1 MEWIKKATKEDMY
14 LNEILSFD
22 EYMEVFEKFPNREC
36 RPSSKYL
43 IDMLE
48 YFGKDSDGG
57 FKLFHTNHPDSSA
70 VFGQRK
76 TQQALYHNLI
86 NFEDEGI
93 NNKFIL
99 LVGPNGSSKSSLV
112 KKLMKGAEEYSK
124 TEEGVL
130 YSFSWIFPVDKI
142 LKGSMGIAVEGQAE
156 NLNTYA
162 KLDDKRISALLNSEL
177 KDHPLLLIP
186 RKYRQE
192 LIDQKFSSDM
202 RHLNN
207 VKKTY
212 LYQGDMSKRNKM
224 VYDALLKNYKDDH
237 QEVLKHIRVERFT
250 ISRRY
255 SIGAATIEPQ
265 MHVDARM
272 QQITMDKRLA
282 GLPPSLQSI
291 NLFSLQGEVILA
303 NRGILEY
310 SDLLKRPLDAY
321 KYLLATTESGNVNLG
336 GILTELDIVFVGTSN
351 EIHLAA
357 FKQHPDF
364 NSFSAR
370 FDFVRVPYLLNYL
383 DEKNIY
389 KDQIE
394 GLKEKSVFE
403 PHALS
408 ILCMFSVMT
417 RLRACQSKKYT
428 EKKLSEI
435 TSSLNPLEKCLLYAK
450 DETPERLSSEEKQ
463 ILKQGLNE
471 IKQEYENEN
480 LYEGKFGISPRD
492 IKNIIYKLTSDHQN
506 ITMVEIIEYL
516 EQFVQMRNHHDFLSI
531 TPQGDYHHPVRFL
544 SFLKEYS
551 LNIIDREMRNSLG
564 LVDERSYEDHIKR
577 YIENIN
583 ALIKGEKIKNP
594 ITGKFIDC
602 DQYFIKEFERN
613 INLQE
618 KEDSFR
624 SHLISRLGA
633 YYLDNPGQQI
643 TYHEVFP
650 DLVKRLQ
657 ESFHHEQKKVI
668 KEISKNL
675 VFFETEKKDE
685 KKSISTLSKD
695 DRKQIQSVLD
705 NLTSQYG
712 YSVKG
717 AMSILKY
724 IIKMRY

>member
-1 MEWIKKATKEDMY
+1 MEWIKKANKEDMY

-22 EYMEVFEKFPNREC
+22 EYMDVFDKFSEREC
-36 RPSSKYL
+36 RPSCRYL

-48 YFGKDSDGG
+48 YFGRDEDGR
-57 FKLFHTNHPDSSA
+57 FKLFYISHPDSSP
-70 VFGQRK
+70 VFGQKK
-76 TQQALYHNLI
+76 TQDAFYQNLI

-99 LVGPNGSSKSSLV
+99 LVGPNGSAKSSLV
-112 KKLMKGAEEYSK
+112 KKIMKGTEEYSK

-142 LKGSMGIAVEGQAE
+142 LKGSLGIGSSNQME
-156 NLNTYA
+156 NLQSYA
-162 KLDDKRISALLNSEL
+162 KLDDKRINAILNSEL

-192 LIDQKFSSDM
+192 LIESKLSADNG
-202 RHLNN
+202 HLNN
-207 VKKTY
+207 VKKNY

-237 QEVLKHIRVERFT
+237 REVLKHVRVERFT

-265 MHVDARM
+265 MHVDARI
-272 QQITMDKRLA
+272 QQITMDRRLA
-282 GLPPSLQSI
+282 GLPPSLQSV

-321 KYLLATTESGNVNLG
+321 KYLLTTTESGNINLN
-336 GILTELDIVFVGTSN
+336 GILTELDIVFIGTSN

-370 FDFVRVPYLLNYL
+370 FDFVRVPYLLNFKEE
-383 DEKNIY
+383 EKIY
-389 KDQIE
+389 QEQIE
-394 GLKEKSVFE
+394 GLKEKSFFE
-403 PHALS
+403 PHTLS
-408 ILCMFSVMT
+408 ILCMFSTMT
-417 RLRACQSKKYT
+417 RLRACQSKKYND
-428 EKKLSEI
+428 KKLADI
-435 TSSLNPLEKCLLYAK
+435 AISLNPLEKCILYTTEEA
-450 DETPERLSSEEKQ
+450 PEHFSSEEKQ
-463 ILKQGLNE
+463 ILKQGMNE

-492 IKNIIYKLTSDHQN
+492 IKNIIYKLTSNHQN
-506 ITMVEIIEYL
+506 ITIVEIMEFL
-516 EQFVQMRNHHDFLSI
+516 EKLVQMKNDYDFLSI
-531 TPQGDYHHPVRFL
+531 TPQGDYHHPARFVSL
-544 SFLKEYS
+544 LKAYS
-551 LNIIDREMRNSLG
+551 LDIIDGELRSSLG
-564 LVDERSYEDHIKR
+564 LVDERSYEEHIRR

-583 ALIKGEKIKNP
+583 ALIKGEKIKNS
-594 ITGKFIDC
+594 ITGKFVDC
-602 DQYFIKEFERN
+602 DQYFIKEFEKN
-613 INLQE
+613 INLKE
-618 KEDSFR
+618 KENTFR
-624 SHLISRLGA
+624 SHLISKLGA
-633 YYLDNPGQQI
+633 YYLDHPGKHI

-668 KEISKNL
+668 KNISKNL

-685 KKSISTLSKD
+685 KKSITTLSSD

-705 NLTSQYG
+705 SLTSRHG
-712 YSVKG
+712 YSAKG
-717 AMSILKY
+717 AVSVLKY
-724 IIKMRY
+724 VIKMRY

>member
-1 MEWIKKATKEDMY
+1 MEWIKKATKEAMH

-22 EYMEVFEKFPNREC
+22 EYMDVFDRFPEREC
-36 RPSSKYL
+36 RPSNKYL
-43 IDMLE
+43 MDMLE
-48 YFGKDSDGG
+48 HFGQDEDGQ
-57 FKLFHTNHPDSSA
+57 FKLFHITHPDSPA
-70 VFGQRK
+70 VFGQKK
-76 TQQALYHNLI
+76 TQETIYHNLT

-112 KKLMKGAEEYSK
+112 KKIMKGAEEYSK
-124 TEEGVL
+124 TEQGVL

-142 LKGSMGIAVEGQAE
+142 LKGSLGIASNNQME
-156 NLNTYA
+156 NLDTYA
-162 KLDDKRISALLNSEL
+162 KLDDKRINAILNSEL
-177 KDHPLLLIP
+177 RDHPLLLIP

-192 LIDQKFSSDM
+192 LIEQKLSSDKK
-202 RHLNN
+202 HLNN
-207 VKKTY
+207 VKKSY

-237 QEVLKHIRVERFT
+237 REVLKHIRVERFT

-255 SIGAATIEPQ
+255 SVGAATIEPQ

-272 QQITMDKRLA
+272 QQITMDRRLA

-321 KYLLATTESGNVNLG
+321 KYLLTTTESGNVNLN
-336 GILTELDIVFVGTSN
+336 GILTELDIVFIGTSN

-370 FDFVRVPYLLNYL
+370 FDFVRVPYLLNHL
-383 DEKNIY
+383 DEENIY
-389 KDQIE
+389 REQIE
-394 GLKEKSVFE
+394 TLKEKSIFE

-408 ILCMFSVMT
+408 ILCMFSIMT
-417 RLRACQSKKYT
+417 RLRACQSKKYSD
-428 EKKLSEI
+428 KKLAEI
-435 TSSLNPLEKCLLYAK
+435 AITLNPLEKCRLYAK
-450 DETPERLSSEEKQ
+450 EETPERLSSEEKQ

-480 LYEGKFGISPRD
+480 LYEGKFGISPRE
-492 IKNIIYKLTSDHQN
+492 IKNIIYKLTSTHKN
-506 ITMVEIIEYL
+506 ITIVEIIEFL
-516 EQFVQMRNHHDFLSI
+516 EKFIQMKNHHDFLSI
-531 TPQGDYHHPVRFL
+531 TPQGDYHHPTRFL
-544 SFLKEYS
+544 SLLKEYS
-551 LNIIDREMRNSLG
+551 LNILDTELRHSLG

-602 DQYFIKEFERN
+602 DQYFIKEFERKYQFERKRGN
-613 INLQE
+613 FPLP
-618 KEDSFR
+618 S
-624 SHLISRLGA
+624 
-633 YYLDNPGQQI
+633 YL
-643 TYHEVFP
+643 
-650 DLVKRLQ
+650 
-657 ESFHHEQKKVI
+657 
-668 KEISKNL
+668 
-675 VFFETEKKDE
+675 
-685 KKSISTLSKD
+685 
-695 DRKQIQSVLD
+695 
-705 NLTSQYG
+705 
-712 YSVKG
+712 
-717 AMSILKY
+717 
-724 IIKMRY
+724 